1 MPVIAMTQEIG
12 TRGRDVAQGVAA
24 ALGIGLVSHDLA
36 DRLADRMHVKK
47 SLVQR
52 LREGKASLFERLST
66 SSSEISAHTAEEVLR
81 LAQEGDVLI
90 RGWGS
95 TMVLHPIPHVPCV
108 RVCAP
113 LDARIRTLMERL
125 DTDDEEHVRDQI
137 ARSDAAHAAAMQSR
151 FHVTWGDGLL
161 YDLTLNTERL
171 SVETCV
177 EAVVALVR
185 RPEFAETEASR
196 AQLANLALEARVR
209 TVLLDDP
216 RTSDVHITLNGE
228 GDRVRLRGIVAD
240 QDALDACVELAG
252 EVPGVAQVINELKT
266 MRRR

>member
-12 TRGRDVAQGVAA
+12 TRGRDVAQGVAQ
-24 ALGIGLVSHDLA
+24 ALGIVLVSHDLA

-66 SSSEISAHTAEEVLR
+66 SSTEISAHTAEEVLR
-81 LAQEGDVLI
+81 LAREGDVLI

-95 TMVLHPIPHVPCV
+95 TMVLRPISHVPCV

-113 LDARIRTLMERL
+113 LEVRVRTLMERL
-125 DTDDEEHVRDQI
+125 DTDDEDMVRDQI
-137 ARSDAAHAAAMQSR
+137 TRSDAAHAAAMQSR

-171 SVETCV
+171 SIETCV
-177 EAVVALVR
+177 EAIVALVR
-185 RPEFAETEASR
+185 RPEFAETDASR
-196 AQLANLALEARVR
+196 AHLADLALAARVR
-209 TVLLDDP
+209 TALLDDP
-216 RTSDVHITLNGE
+216 RTADLHVTLTGQ
-228 GDRVRLRGIVAD
+228 GDQVRLRGILPD
-240 QDALDACVELAG
+240 QDALDACVEIAG
-252 EVPGVAQVINELKT
+252 EVPGVSQVINDLKT

>member
-12 TRGRDVAQGVAA
+12 TRGRDVAQGVAQ

-95 TMVLHPIPHVPCV
+95 TMVLHPISHVPCV
-108 RVCAP
+108 RLCAP
-113 LDARIRTLMERL
+113 LEARVRTLMERL
-125 DTDDEEHVRDQI
+125 DTDDEEMVRDQI
-137 ARSDAAHAAAMQSR
+137 SRSDSAHAAAMQSR
-151 FHVTWGDGLL
+151 FHVNWGDGLL

-171 SVETCV
+171 SVETCI
-177 EAVVALVR
+177 EAILALVR
-185 RPEFAETEASR
+185 RPEFAETAASR
-196 AQLANLALEARVR
+196 AHLADLALAARVR
-209 TVLLDDP
+209 TALLDDP
-216 RTSDVHITLNGE
+216 RTTDVHITLDGE
-228 GDRVRLRGIVAD
+228 GDRVRLRGIVPD
-240 QDALDACVELAG
+240 QDALDACVEVAG
-252 EVPGVAQVINELKT
+252 EVEGVAQVMNELKT

>member
-12 TRGRDVAQGVAA
+12 TRGSDVAQGVAQ

-66 SSSEISAHTAEEVLR
+66 SSSEVSAHTAEEVLR

-95 TMVLHPIPHVPCV
+95 TMVLHPVAHVPCI

-113 LDARIRTLMERL
+113 LPARIRTLLERL
-125 DTDDEEHVRDQI
+125 DTDDEDMVRDQI
-137 ARSDAAHAAAMQSR
+137 ARSDAAHAAAMHAR

-161 YDLTLNTERL
+161 YDLTLNTDRL

-177 EAVVALVR
+177 EQIVALVR
-185 RPEFAETEASR
+185 RPEFAETRESHAH
-196 AQLANLALEARVR
+196 LADLALAARVR
-209 TVLLDDP
+209 TALLDDP
-216 RTSDVHITLNGE
+216 RTADAHITMNGE
-228 GDRVRLRGIVAD
+228 GDRVRLRGIVPD
-240 QDALDACVELAG
+240 QDVLDACVEVAS
-252 EVPGVAQVINELKT
+252 EVQGVAEVLNELKT

>member
-12 TRGRDVAQGVAA
+12 TRGRDVAQGVAQT
-24 ALGIGLVSHDLA
+24 LGIGLVSHDLA

-47 SLVQR
+47 GLVQR

-95 TMVLHPIPHVPCV
+95 TMVLHPIAHIPCV

-113 LDARIRTLMERL
+113 LEARVRTLMERL
-125 DTDDEEHVRDQI
+125 DTDDEDMVRDQI
-137 ARSDAAHAAAMQSR
+137 ARSDAAHAAAMHAR

-177 EAVVALVR
+177 EAIVALVR
-185 RPEFAETEASR
+185 RPELAETSESR
-196 AQLANLALEARVR
+196 AQLADLALAARVR
-209 TVLLDDP
+209 TALLDDP
-216 RTSDVHITLNGE
+216 RTADVHITLDGE
-228 GDRVRLRGIVAD
+228 GDRVRLRGIVPD
-240 QDALDACVELAG
+240 QDALDASVEIAG
-252 EVPGVAQVINELKT
+252 EVEGVTQVINELKT